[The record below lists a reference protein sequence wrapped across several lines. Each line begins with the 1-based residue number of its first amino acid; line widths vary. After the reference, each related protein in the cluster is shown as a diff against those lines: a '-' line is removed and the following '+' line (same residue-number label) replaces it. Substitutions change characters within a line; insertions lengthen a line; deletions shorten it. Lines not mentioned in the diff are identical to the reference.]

1 LTQKSEETEDLR
13 IQRTRKLIQNAFIEL
28 TVEKGFTAVTVQDI
42 TKRAMVNRSTF
53 YRHYLDKYDLLDH
66 YLDEVY
72 ALIATAETSETVED
86 MPGGVPAGL
95 VSLLK
100 HVQANADFYRIML
113 GVKGDPLFTQ
123 RFRQNVEK
131 RFRYLISL
139 RSAETKIN
147 GIPVDLRVSYISYAD
162 IGAILW
168 WLEND
173 QPCSPEQLAGWLSQL
188 TTANAGFSM
197 RPHNDSAA
205 TG

>member
-1 LTQKSEETEDLR
+1 
-13 IQRTRKLIQNAFIEL
+13 
-28 TVEKGFTAVTVQDI
+28 
-42 TKRAMVNRSTF
+42 
-53 YRHYLDKYDLLDH
+53 
-66 YLDEVY
+66 
-72 ALIATAETSETVED
+72 

-100 HVQANADFYRIML
+100 HVQTNADFYRIML

-139 RSAETKIN
+139 RSAETKTN
-147 GIPVDLRVSYISYAD
+147 GIHVDLRVSYISYAD
-162 IGAILW
+162 IGPILW

-173 QPCSPEQLAGWLSQL
+173 QPCSPEQLAGCLSQL
-188 TTANAGFSM
+188 ATAAAVVSL

-205 TG
+205 